1 MTFKYLN
8 IKLSVFAL
16 GLVVVL
22 ATSSLLGA
30 NEQARAA
37 TASVDCGKTMSGQVQ
52 SCEDGVA
59 GATVVKAASTAW
71 LLPPQQSK
79 VATDGVKSVS
89 VNGEEES
96 EISTAGLPR
105 EAFILF
111 VVALAGIAY
120 LGRRRK
126 TRFRGN

>member
-8 IKLSVFAL
+8 IKLSVIAL
-16 GLVVVL
+16 GLIVVL

-30 NEQARAA
+30 NEQASAA
-37 TASVDCGKTMSGQVQ
+37 TTSVDCGKVMSGQVQ

-59 GATVVKAASTAW
+59 GATFVKAASTAW

-79 VATDGVKSVS
+79 VANDGIKSVS
-89 VNGEEES
+89 VSGTEES
-96 EISTAGLPR
+96 GVSTSGLPG

-111 VVALAGIAY
+111 MAALAGIAF

-126 TRFRGN
+126 MRFRRN